1 MRNPL
6 IVAWRS
12 YVYLLKRKP
21 LIAHSLS
28 TGILMTSADA
38 LSQKMVEKN
47 KRLDF
52 YRNKNFLL
60 VGTFYLG
67 PCLSVWYRFI
77 AKFFTGHPTVK
88 VAKLVCADQLI
99 FTPPLLFGVLS
110 LLTLLRHRSVDM
122 WKRQISENYGNVLLM
137 NYKIWPFAQV
147 VNFVFIPLPFRV
159 LFINTIAVFWNIYV
173 AYTTQRSVAISTA
186 GEQAF

>member
-6 IVAWRS
+6 IVAWYS
-12 YVYLLKRKP
+12 YVNLLKRKP

-28 TGILMTSADA
+28 TGVLMTSADA
-38 LSQKMVEKN
+38 LSQKLIEKK

-60 VGTFYLG
+60 VGSFYL
-67 PCLSVWYRFI
+67 F
-77 AKFFTGHPTVK
+77 
-88 VAKLVCADQLI
+88 I

-122 WKRQISENYGNVLLM
+122 WKRQISENYSTVLLM
-137 NYKIWPFAQV
+137 NYKVTTSPDRNSR
-147 VNFVFIPLPFRV
+147 NFRRSGQLLRLLILSSFRY
-159 LFINTIAVFWNIYV
+159 LFECYIL
-173 AYTTQRSVAISTA
+173 TQ
-186 GEQAF
+186 